1 MMFNRWSR
9 AAIMLAAL
17 FATSVAARP
26 TKPARAARPTI
37 ALTFDD
43 IPAHGPL
50 PVGETRLDV
59 ANALIAALRAA
70 HAPAF
75 GFVNGGFE
83 LGNPLSAKVMAA
95 WRAAGL
101 PLGNHTYNHPSLN
114 QISAADF
121 LAQVGDDEATIA
133 PLMKGRDWRWFR
145 YPFLD
150 EGDTPAKQ
158 AAVRTWLAA
167 HHYRIAAV
175 TNDFSDWGW
184 NDVYAGCVAKGDPAI
199 IDRLEHDFLQAA
211 RESALNSR
219 RLSRQLYH
227 RDVPQVLL
235 MHMGA
240 FSAYMLPRVLDLY
253 RALGFRFVTL
263 ARAESDPFYAA
274 AANPRLPGPSPTFED
289 AAIARNIPVPAS
301 FPMPADGLCAQG
313 G

>member
-1 MMFNRWSR
+1 MMFNRWSCLGFL
-9 AAIMLAAL
+9 LAAL

-26 TKPARAARPTI
+26 TKPARAVKPAI

-83 LGNPLSAKVMAA
+83 LGNPLSSKVMAA

-101 PLGNHTYNHPSLN
+101 PLGNHTYDHPSLN
-114 QISAADF
+114 KIAAADF
-121 LAQVGDDEATIA
+121 LAQVAHNEATIA
-133 PLMKGRDWRWFR
+133 PLMTGRDWHWFR

-158 AAVRTWLAA
+158 AEVRAWLAG

-175 TNDFSDWGW
+175 TNDFSDWSW

-199 IDRLEHDFLQAA
+199 IDRLERDFLEAA
-211 RESALNSR
+211 RQSALNARALSR
-219 RLSRQLYH
+219 RLYH

-240 FSAYMLPRVLDLY
+240 FSAHMLPRVLELY

-274 AANPRLPGPSPTFED
+274 ATNPRLPGPSPTFED

-301 FPMPADGLCAQG
+301 FPMPAADVCTKGE
-313 G
+313 